1 MEDVLSKDF
10 VEKLTSY
17 IQKWT
22 LYAKNYQNVDVS
34 MMDDSFIVLFLISLF
49 IIKLFF
55 CFFV

>member
-22 LYAKNYQNVDVS
+22 LYAKNYQSVDVS

-49 IIKLFF
+49 IIK
-55 CFFV
+55 